1 MFCSLLESTAKD
13 GGLTDESY
21 ESYNFTN
28 IQKLYLLNMKLKH
41 QIAMNEKYEEMRKK
55 DEEMRKKDKEID
67 ALTRNA
73 SEWGLLAVSIN
84 LSNFRT
90 TYT

>member
-55 DEEMRKKDKEID
+55 DEEID